1 MIADWALVAL
11 GLIIF
16 SGALTQRVTGM
27 GFGLVASPFLV
38 LLLGAGDGVPL
49 VQLLSL
55 VASLVVLI
63 SVFGDVEWRKA
74 FTLLVPA
81 LIGLLPGWW
90 LSTVLPPA
98 ALGVLVG
105 VLIVLAL
112 LAVLMSERARVF
124 KGTGGL
130 ISAGLLSG
138 FMNVTAGV
146 GGPAIVLYS
155 VSTGWPHRKFVATV
169 QVYFAFLNLG
179 SLVAHG
185 LPDLAGPTW
194 LVVGAALGVGMV
206 IGHWLSR
213 HIDAA
218 LARRLVIAVAF
229 GGATATIIR
238 GLFDLVNN

>member
-112 LAVLMSERARVF
+112 LMLCFNMLAD
-124 KGTGGL
+124 GL
-130 ISAGLLSG
+130 
-138 FMNVTAGV
+138 
-146 GGPAIVLYS
+146 
-155 VSTGWPHRKFVATV
+155 RE
-169 QVYFAFLNLG
+169 AFDPKLKE
-179 SLVAHG
+179 
-185 LPDLAGPTW
+185 
-194 LVVGAALGVGMV
+194 M
-206 IGHWLSR
+206 
-213 HIDAA
+213 
-218 LARRLVIAVAF
+218 
-229 GGATATIIR
+229 
-238 GLFDLVNN
+238 